1 MPKAGQ
7 KKEAKAGKEDEWCY
21 KICRCI
27 TFPVGLSIHGSLAV
41 AEQGNGD
48 AARRLAPVPI
58 VKSSITAYED

>member
-7 KKEAKAGKEDEWCY
+7 KRKKKEGRKMSGVN

-58 VKSSITAYED
+58 IKL